1 MKHERTKYYKKS
13 VFCVDRYICREYTSH
28 MFGLLVRRR
37 KKEPLETK
45 EKCVWIK
52 KINREERRT
61 KEPTKQTDILKL
73 LNTCHYISAWI

>member
-1 MKHERTKYYKKS
+1 
-13 VFCVDRYICREYTSH
+13 

-52 KINREERRT
+52 KNKINREERRT
-61 KEPTKQTDILKL
+61 KKEPTKQTDILKL